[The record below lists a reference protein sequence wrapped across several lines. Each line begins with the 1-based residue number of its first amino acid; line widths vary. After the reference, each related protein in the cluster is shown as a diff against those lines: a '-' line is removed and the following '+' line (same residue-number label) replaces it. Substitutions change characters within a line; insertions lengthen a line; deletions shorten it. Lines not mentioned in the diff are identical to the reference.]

1 MFMKKLHF
9 EIDIYAPSHHIWQ
22 ALWEPNNYTTW
33 CNAFCKDT
41 YYQSD
46 FNAGSRIH
54 FIAPNGEGMYA
65 DIIEKIENEYI
76 AFCHI
81 GELKNY
87 EEQPLDEHS
96 LLWTEA
102 EESYRIIPK
111 NTCCTLLVTID
122 TLEQY
127 MDYFAEHFPRGL
139 EKVKEIAELLKQKN
153 H

>member
-102 EESYRIIPK
+102 EESYRIISK
-111 NTCCTLLVTID
+111 NTFCTLLVTID

-127 MDYFAEHFPRGL
+127 IDYFAEHFPRGL

>member
-22 ALWEPNNYTTW
+22 TLWEPNNYTTW

-65 DIIEKIENEYI
+65 DIIEKIEN
-76 AFCHI
+76 
-81 GELKNY
+81 GT
-87 EEQPLDEHS
+87 S
-96 LLWTEA
+96 LFV
-102 EESYRIIPK
+102 
-111 NTCCTLLVTID
+111 TL
-122 TLEQY
+122 
-127 MDYFAEHFPRGL
+127 A
-139 EKVKEIAELLKQKN
+139 N
-153 H
+153 